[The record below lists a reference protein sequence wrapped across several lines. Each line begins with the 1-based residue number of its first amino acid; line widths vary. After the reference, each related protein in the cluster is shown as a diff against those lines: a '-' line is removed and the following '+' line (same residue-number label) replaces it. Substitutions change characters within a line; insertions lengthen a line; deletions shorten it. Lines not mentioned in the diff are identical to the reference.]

1 MPRSKKPSG
10 KRSAGA
16 REVVYRRPYWFD
28 RTRSL
33 AELHGWPRSDASDG
47 LGLVGRHGVA
57 IARPVGQHDAEAL
70 ELLFGQHTDPHY
82 LVPVALELLA
92 AGARPTLLAC
102 LLRLDAEFWRVHPY
116 LCAALVERLVG
127 GLGREDP
134 DLTHAVNAFVERH
147 RAR

>member
-10 KRSAGA
+10 KAPAAA

-47 LGLVGRHGVA
+47 RGLIGRHGVA
-57 IARPVGQHDAEAL
+57 IARPVGQLGAEAL

-134 DLTHAVNAFVERH
+134 GLTHAVTAFVERH

>member
-57 IARPVGQHDAEAL
+57 IARPVGQ
-70 ELLFGQHTDPHY
+70 
-82 LVPVALELLA
+82 
-92 AGARPTLLAC
+92 
-102 LLRLDAEFWRVHPY
+102 LDAEDLAKESDPIGVLAEEVFGDLEDFLILFRS
-116 LCAALVERLVG
+116 
-127 GLGREDP
+127 LGK
-134 DLTHAVNAFVERH
+134 HG
-147 RAR
+147 